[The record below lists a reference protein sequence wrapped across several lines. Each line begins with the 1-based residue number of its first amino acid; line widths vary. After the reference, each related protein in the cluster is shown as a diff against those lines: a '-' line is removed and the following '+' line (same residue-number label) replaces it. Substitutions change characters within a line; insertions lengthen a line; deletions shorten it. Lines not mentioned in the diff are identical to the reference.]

1 MDRGFMTAHDAR
13 TGEQIYGR
21 RRIAVG
27 TGFTAPPCVL
37 VGPRAWETPGA
48 ADSNVAGL
56 TGLGER

>member
-1 MDRGFMTAHDAR
+1 MTAHDAR